1 MTDWFREKLGYTD
14 VPSSKAMNVCKLKK
28 EKFFERD
35 QHEFA
40 LKTSLLLKW
49 FKCGAF
55 GKSLREQ

>member
-28 EKFFERD
+28 EKFFELD

-40 LKTSLLLKW
+40 LKMSLLLKW

-55 GKSLREQ
+55 GKS